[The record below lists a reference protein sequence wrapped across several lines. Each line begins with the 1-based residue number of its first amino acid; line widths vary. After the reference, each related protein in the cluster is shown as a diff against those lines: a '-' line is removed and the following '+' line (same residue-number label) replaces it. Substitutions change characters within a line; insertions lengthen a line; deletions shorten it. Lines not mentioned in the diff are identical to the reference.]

1 MSYDEHLRRREW
13 LMATY
18 HLTRDEATETA
29 YYDTDPQTWAGSPWD
44 TEGAAA

>member
-44 TEGAAA
+44 TEKPSC

>member
-18 HLTRDEATETA
+18 HLTRDEAIETA
-29 YYDTDPQTWAGSPWD
+29 YYDTDPATWAGSPWD

>member
-18 HLTRDEATETA
+18 HLTREEAIETA

-44 TEGAAA
+44 TEEPSC